1 MAKKFKMVNDK
12 LVELTD
18 AEEKARKTDEDNF
31 AKIIAERKK
40 EEDAQATKKES
51 AKTKLKE
58 LGLDDDEITAL
69 IGG

>member
-1 MAKKFKMVNDK
+1 MAKKYKMVNDK

-18 AEEKARKTDEDNF
+18 EEKKTRKVDEDNF
-31 AKIIAERKK
+31 AKIVAERKK

>member
-1 MAKKFKMVNDK
+1 MAKKYKMVNDK
-12 LVELTD
+12 LVELTE
-18 AEEKARKTDEDNF
+18 EEKKTRKVDEDNF
-31 AKIIAERKK
+31 AKIVAERKK

-58 LGLDDDEITAL
+58 LGLDDDEIKAL